1 MQWFL
6 GMRYWYIQKCWR
18 IWRKSRETLYP
29 WAPSQSCIFF
39 IYVRGDVMQWALI
52 FLEARCSIIGHDRS
66 NFILGMICYRGCY
79 QISLSLQMYI
89 QKVQNAQLL
98 YLFWRVDT
106 YTWRSLAILTLIS
119 MSCTP
124 SSSSIEHFEDQI
136 DWVGMFI
143 YQCEFNWAP
152 KSSSFSLSSHF
163 IWRTVFINFLVLGCI
178 YVVLQNWQF
187 LFLQ

>member
-52 FLEARCSIIGHDRS
+52 FLEARFSVIGHDRS

-98 YLFWRVDT
+98 YPFWRVDN
-106 YTWRSLAILTLIS
+106 TLEG
-119 MSCTP
+119 P
-124 SSSSIEHFEDQI
+124 WQ
-136 DWVGMFI
+136 
-143 YQCEFNWAP
+143 
-152 KSSSFSLSSHF
+152 FSLLSVCLACWIF
-163 IWRTVFINFLVLGCI
+163 NLILDLYINN
-178 YVVLQNWQF
+178 YVIQLSNKTKSN
-187 LFLQ
+187 